1 MQWDMPKCSL
11 SVRTGQTDLPLIPV
25 QFEFR
30 YHYDDRDQRYPR
42 LSDLMRRLG
51 ALGFTCRGVP
61 VSGVCSFQ
69 LARAVVP
76 SLNNVMIEF
85 SGGGADWLE
94 HLVATLESLRAVNA
108 EHPAHDQFYDPCS
121 L

>member
-25 QFEFR
+25 QFKFL
-30 YHYDDRDQRYPR
+30 YHYDDRDERYPR
-42 LSDLMRRLG
+42 LSDLMHRLG

-61 VSGVCSFQ
+61 VSGVCAFQ
-69 LARAVVP
+69 LVRDVVP
-76 SLNNVMIEF
+76 TLNSMVEF
-85 SGGGADWLE
+85 SGDAADWLE

-108 EHPAHDQFYDPCS
+108 EHRAHDQFYDPCS
-121 L
+121 I